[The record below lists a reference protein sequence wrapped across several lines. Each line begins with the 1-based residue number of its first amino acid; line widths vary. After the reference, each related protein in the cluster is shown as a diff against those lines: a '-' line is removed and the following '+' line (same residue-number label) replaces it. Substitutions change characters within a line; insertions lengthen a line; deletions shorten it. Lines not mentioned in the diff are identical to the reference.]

1 MALENN
7 IGYDFTLDAGAD
19 LSAKQYQAVVV
30 NSSGQAVLAG
40 AGAQAI
46 GVLQNKPTSGQ
57 GASIRVMGVTKF
69 LCGGSFN
76 AGDLVS
82 CDSNGKAV
90 KYTSASVSAG
100 TPEPLAGTHVLG
112 IALDAGVNAQY
123 ASVALVHS
131 GLSN

>member
-1 MALENN
+1 MSVENN
-7 IGYDFTLDAGAD
+7 IGYDISLNAAAD
-19 LSAKQYQAVVV
+19 LSAKQFQAVVV
-30 NSSGQAVLAG
+30 DSNGKAALAG

-46 GVLQNKPTSGQ
+46 GILQNKPTSGQ
-57 GASIRVMGVTKF
+57 AAAVRVLGISKM

-90 KYTSASVSAG
+90 KYTAASVSAG

-112 IALDAGVNAQY
+112 VALEAGVNAQY
-123 ASVALVHS
+123 AAVALIHS